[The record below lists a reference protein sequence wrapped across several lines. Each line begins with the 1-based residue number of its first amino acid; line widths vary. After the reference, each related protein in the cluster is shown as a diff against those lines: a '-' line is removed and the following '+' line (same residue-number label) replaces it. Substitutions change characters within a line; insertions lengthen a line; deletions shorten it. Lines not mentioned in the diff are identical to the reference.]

1 MDRAGRIA
9 DTLVSRGLMK
19 PHFRERP
26 SFIFGC
32 CFDTFD
38 DLERASNVLERLPYD
53 WRKLKGEEGYFEV
66 VPQLIF
72 GIQEHQQLTMCLEI
86 ISGEQFSSDTQVSIT
101 EDESLQIA
109 QELVS
114 LGFELYGVSGPYE

>member
-1 MDRAGRIA
+1 MDRAERIA
-9 DTLVSRGLMK
+9 DTLVEQGLMK

-32 CFDTFD
+32 CFVTFD
-38 DLERASNVLERLPYD
+38 DLERASEVLERLPYD
-53 WRKLKGEEGYFEV
+53 WRKLKGEEDYFEI

-86 ISGEQFSSDTQVSIT
+86 ISHEKLSSDTQVSIT
-101 EDESLQIA
+101 EEESLQIA
-109 QELVS
+109 QALVN
-114 LGFELYGVSGPYE
+114 LGFELYGVSGPFE